1 MKEFFKKIVAWIKE
15 NKLISIIIASAL
27 TLIILLSIIL
37 PLALGGNKDSSS
49 ENSESLSSSVSES
62 VSESDSESISESV
75 EDSSSEDVL
84 PSEYTYKIFVGSVAN
99 YGFKDASVKL
109 MDGNAEIASDTTNGL
124 GYVTFDVEPGSYDIV
139 IDGVPA
145 GYKAVE
151 EGIKTIPLA
160 QTESKVEY
168 MPQGVI
174 TGETAPAG
182 KVYALGDVMYD
193 FSIVVDDNTT
203 FTLSEV
209 LKEKDMLLLNFWAT
223 WCGPCQ
229 AEFPA
234 MNSAAIA
241 YSDSVAVLAVSTT
254 DSMSAVQEYKKT
266 SGLTFDM
273 AEDSISLQRKFNLGG
288 GIPFSVIIDRYGVV
302 VFSHLGSMQAVS
314 DFTSRFDLF
323 CGEDYT
329 PTVIEGDGEDVIG
342 PGGEE
347 ETRILPNVEAPALS
361 EVSKVLDDNSGK
373 FEYRWQ
379 YDEAN
384 PDEYSWPWLV
394 SDDKS
399 YLYTPTSN
407 IHPSYAALYIDFTAK
422 AGDTISF
429 DYIINSEADADYL
442 YVMIDQTLVQQF
454 SGAFVNNWRTCVAYV
469 FKDYEAGEHTLS
481 LIYQKDGD
489 TSAGDDMVKI
499 KNLCFGNVDDLNTP
513 SVDANIFRYAATV
526 LADSNS
532 DTKYENYVDV
542 VLSDVDG
549 YYHVGSEDGPILFA
563 SMMQGS
569 QWSPYTLWDLALND
583 YCVCD
588 GVSYKASIEDFAW
601 EATNNMVNYGYTP
614 VTEELKVILD
624 MVAEFVKPK
633 EGDPLFKDWDGEWH
647 ENEWLEFCCYYDHY
661 GDTPQFEDPMKTIT
675 FHAAQPLQLG
685 SNEIN
690 VPYAINPRGFKYKFI
705 PETSGVYNVY
715 STGDKDTVAFLF
727 ADDRETMLG
736 FYDDLV
742 AAETYEDANG
752 VTVADGNFNFY
763 YYMEAGKTYYLL
775 FTTFLD
781 QVATYNTE
789 IAYVGATYNDFV
801 NAATGPYSFN
811 DVTMETY
818 IPNAVDFEY
827 ADPAKTY
834 TYYIEGTT
842 ETKAGDGYYHVKN
855 KDGSIGSILYLDV
868 NRPTAFFNSATLYDT
883 CREAQNYAP
892 EKRAFYINGVDYT
905 NPLQAICFKAMLN
918 SGDLKGFAAVDKEV
932 YDIIAA
938 ITHSYSEGIY
948 NSWLMLCYYYDYLG
962 Y

>member
-1 MKEFFKKIVAWIKE
+1 MKELFKKIVAWIKA
-15 NKLISIIIASAL
+15 NKLVSIIVASAL
-27 TLIILLSIIL
+27 GVVILLSIIL
-37 PLALGGNKDSSS
+37 PIALSGNKDSSS
-49 ENSESLSSSVSES
+49 NNTSESS
-62 VSESDSESISESV
+62 SISESV
-75 EDSSSEDVL
+75 TESSVEAPEDSSSEEIL
-84 PSEYTYKIFVGSVAN
+84 PSDYTYKIFVGSVAN
-99 YGFKDASVKL
+99 YGFKNANVRL
-109 MDGNAEIASDTTNGL
+109 MDGNTEIASDTTNGL

-139 IDGVPA
+139 VDGIPA

-151 EGIKTIPLA
+151 EGIKTIPLE

-174 TGETAPAG
+174 TSETAPAG
-182 KVYALGDVMYD
+182 KVYSLGDVMYD

-209 LKEKDMLLLNFWAT
+209 LKEKDMVLLNFWAT

-241 YSDSVAVLAVSTT
+241 YSDNVSVLAVSTT
-254 DSMSAVQEYKKT
+254 DSMSAVKEYKKT

-302 VFSHLGSMQAVS
+302 SFQHLGSMEAMS

-323 CGEDYT
+323 CGEEYT
-329 PTVIEGDGEDVIG
+329 PTVISGDGSAEIDPDTPII
-342 PGGEE
+342 E
-347 ETRILPNVEAPALS
+347 IIKPNVEAPALS

-379 YDEAN
+379 YDEAV

-394 SDDKS
+394 SEDKT

-422 AGDTISF
+422 AGDTVSF
-429 DYIINSEADADYL
+429 DYIINSELDADFL
-442 YVMIDQTLVQQF
+442 YVMIDQTLIQKI

-469 FKDYEAGEHTLS
+469 FNEYEAGEHTLS
-481 LIYQKDGD
+481 LIYQKDSD
-489 TSAGDDMVKI
+489 TSSGDDMVKI
-499 KNLCFGNVDDLNTP
+499 KNLRFGNVSDLNTP
-513 SVDANIFRYAATV
+513 SVDANIFRHAATV
-526 LADSNS
+526 LADNGS
-532 DTKYENYVDV
+532 DTKYENYVNV

-563 SMMQGS
+563 ALMQSS

-583 YCVCD
+583 YCVFD
-588 GVSYKASIEDFAW
+588 GVSYKKSIEDFAW
-601 EATNNMVNYGYTP
+601 EAANNMVNYGYTP

-633 EGDPLFKDWDGEWH
+633 DGDPLFKDWDGEWH

-661 GDTPQFEDPMKTIT
+661 GDTPQMEDPMKTIT
-675 FHAAQPLQLG
+675 FHAAQPLQVG

-690 VPYAINPRGFKYKFI
+690 VPYAINPRGFKYKFT
-705 PETSGVYNVY
+705 PQTSGVYNIY
-715 STGDKDTVAFLF
+715 STGDKDTVVFLF
-727 ADDRETMLG
+727 NENQEFLCE
-736 FYDDLV
+736 YDDLV
-742 AAETYEDANG
+742 AAETHIDENG

-789 IAYVGATYNDFV
+789 IKYVGATYNDFV

-811 DVTMETY
+811 DVTLETF
-818 IPNAVDFEY
+818 IPNAVNFEY

-834 TYYIEGTT
+834 TYNIEGVV
-842 ETKAGDGYYHVKN
+842 ESKAGDGYYHVKN
-855 KDGSIGSILYLDV
+855 LDGSIGSILYLDV
-868 NRPTAFFNSATLYDT
+868 NRPTAFFTSATLYDT
-883 CREAQNYAP
+883 CREAHNYAP

-905 NPLQAICFKAMLN
+905 EPLQAICFKAMQN
-918 SGDLKGFAAVDKEV
+918 NGDMKGFAAVNQEV
-932 YDIIAA
+932 YNIITA

>member
-1 MKEFFKKIVAWIKE
+1 MKEFFKKIATWIKE

-37 PLALGGNKDSSS
+37 PLTSCRNKDGSESVEDSSS
-49 ENSESLSSSVSES
+49 V
-62 VSESDSESISESV
+62 SESV
-75 EDSSSEDVL
+75 EDSSSEDIL

-99 YGFKDASVKL
+99 FGFKNASVRL
-109 MDGNAEIASDTTNGL
+109 MNGDTEITSDTTNGL
-124 GYVTFDVEPGSYDIV
+124 GYVTFDVEPGTYDV
-139 IDGVPA
+139 VVDGIPA

-151 EGIKTIPLA
+151 EGIKTLPLA
-160 QTESKVEY
+160 QTETKVEY

-182 KVYALGDVMYD
+182 KVYSLGDVMYD
-193 FSIVVDDNTT
+193 FSIVVDNNTT

-209 LKEKDMLLLNFWAT
+209 LKEKDMVLLNFWAT

-241 YSDSVAVLAVSTT
+241 YSDSVGVLAVSTT
-254 DSMSAVQEYKKT
+254 DSMSAVKDYKKT
-266 SGLTFDM
+266 SGLTFNM
-273 AEDSISLQRKFNLGG
+273 ADDSIGLQRKFNLGG
-288 GIPFSVIIDRYGVV
+288 GIPFSIIIDRYGVV
-302 VFSHLGSMQAVS
+302 SFQHLGSMQAMS
-314 DFTSRFDLF
+314 DFTARFDLF

-329 PTVIEGDGEDVIG
+329 PTVIDGDGSSEIDPDTPIIEVIK
-342 PGGEE
+342 
-347 ETRILPNVEAPALS
+347 PNVDAPALS

-379 YDEAN
+379 YDEAK

-394 SDDKS
+394 NDDKS

-422 AGDTISF
+422 AGDTIAF
-429 DYIINSEADADYL
+429 DYIINSEPEADYL
-442 YVMIDQTLVQQF
+442 YVMIDQTLIQKF
-454 SGAFVNNWRTCVAYV
+454 SGAFVNNWRTCIAYV

-481 LIYQKDGD
+481 LIYQKDSDG
-489 TSAGDDMVKI
+489 SSGDDMVKI
-499 KNLCFGNVDDLNTP
+499 KNLRFGNVSDLNTP
-513 SVDANIFRYAATV
+513 SVDANIFRHAATV
-526 LADSNS
+526 LAGNNS

-563 SMMQGS
+563 ALMQSS

-588 GVSYKASIEDFAW
+588 GVSYKASIESFAW
-601 EATNNMVNYGYTP
+601 EAANNMANYGYTP

-633 EGDPLFKDWDGEWH
+633 DGDPLFKDWDGEWH
-647 ENEWLEFCCYYDHY
+647 ENEWLEFCSYFEHY
-661 GDTPQFEDPMKTIT
+661 GDTPQMEDPMKTIT
-675 FHAAQPLQLG
+675 FHAAQALKEG

-690 VPYAINPRGFKYKFI
+690 IPYAINPRGFKYKFI
-705 PETSGVYNVY
+705 PEKSGIYNIY
-715 STGDKDTVAFLF
+715 STGDKDTMVFLF
-727 ADDRETMLG
+727 NEDKQMIAE
-736 FYDDLV
+736 FDDLV
-742 AAETYEDANG
+742 AAEIKLDENG
-752 VTVADGNFNFY
+752 VEVADGNFNFH
-763 YYMEAGKTYYLL
+763 YYMEQGKTYYLL

-789 IAYVGATYNDFV
+789 IKYVGETYNNFV

-811 DVTMETY
+811 DVTMETFL
-818 IPNAVDFEY
+818 PNAVDFEY

-834 TYYIEGTT
+834 TYKIEGVT
-842 ETKAGDGYYHVKN
+842 EKKAGDGYYHVKN
-855 KDGSIGSILYLDV
+855 KDGSIASILYLDV
-868 NRPTAFFNSATLYDT
+868 NRPTAFFISATLYDT

-905 NPLQAICFKAMLN
+905 NPLQTICFKAMQN
-918 SGDLKGFAAVDKEV
+918 SGNLKGFAAVDKEV
-932 YDIIAA
+932 YEIIAA